1 MLSMNKTKETERNS
15 VYNMK
20 RRTWLI
26 AVLSALVLLCTG
38 CGKAPQPQGR
48 TVTDMKGRNIVL
60 NGDVTRVVALTAAD
74 CEILYA
80 IGAGDALVGRGEYC
94 DYPQAA
100 LSLPAVQSGA
110 GTNIEQIIAL
120 TPQVVFMD
128 TMAQSVEQIEQLET
142 AGIRV
147 VVSDAVNLEGVYDS
161 ISLIG
166 RVMSREQ
173 EAEKVIGGMKQSF
186 QELSDKAA
194 AHADKPS
201 VYFEISPLKDGLWTA
216 GAGTF
221 MDEAASLLGA
231 KNVFGD
237 VTGWAGISEEQVI
250 QRDPGYIVTTDKYSG
265 TGPTPEQEI
274 AGRAG
279 WGHLRAVK
287 DGHIL
292 NLSDDSLVRPGPRLA
307 DGVKELYDFLYAGK

>member
-1 MLSMNKTKETERNS
+1 
-15 VYNMK
+15 
-20 RRTWLI
+20 
-26 AVLSALVLLCTG
+26 
-38 CGKAPQPQGR
+38 
-48 TVTDMKGRNIVL
+48 MKGREIVL
-60 NGDVTRVVALTAAD
+60 NGDITRVVALTAAD

-100 LSLPAVQSGA
+100 LLLPAVQSGA
-110 GTNIEQIIAL
+110 GTNIEQLEVHRLKVLSRIAGIL
-120 TPQVVFMD
+120 GK
-128 TMAQSVEQIEQLET
+128 SVEQIEQLET

-250 QRDPGYIVTTDKYSG
+250 QRNPGYIVTTDRYIG

-274 AGRAG
+274 AGRPG
-279 WGHLRAVK
+279 WEHLSAVK

-292 NLSDDSLVRPGPRLA
+292 NLADDSLVRPGPRLA
-307 DGVKELYDFLYAGK
+307 DGVKQLYDFLYAGK

>member
-26 AVLSALVLLCTG
+26 AVLTALVLLCTG

-147 VVSDAVNLEGVYDS
+147 VVSDS
-161 ISLIG
+161 IPVSG
-166 RVMSREQ
+166 QGSWNV
-173 EAEKVIGGMKQSF
+173 V
-186 QELSDKAA
+186 
-194 AHADKPS
+194 
-201 VYFEISPLKDGLWTA
+201 
-216 GAGTF
+216 GATV
-221 MDEAASLLGA
+221 A
-231 KNVFGD
+231 FG
-237 VTGWAGISEEQVI
+237 
-250 QRDPGYIVTTDKYSG
+250 
-265 TGPTPEQEI
+265 
-274 AGRAG
+274 
-279 WGHLRAVK
+279 
-287 DGHIL
+287 
-292 NLSDDSLVRPGPRLA
+292 
-307 DGVKELYDFLYAGK
+307 